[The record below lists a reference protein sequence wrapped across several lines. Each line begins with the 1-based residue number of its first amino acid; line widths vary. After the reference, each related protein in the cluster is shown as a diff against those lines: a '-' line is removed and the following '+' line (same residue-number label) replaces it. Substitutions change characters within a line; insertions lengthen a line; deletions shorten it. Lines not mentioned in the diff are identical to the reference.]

1 MSLRRGSIPSRAT
14 SCGAP
19 CGNCAASSASRSSRH
34 VLSFPRGEEVVK
46 ALSAAGLRATERA
59 ERVQALVENPR
70 DAVDFIAAHR
80 GIIEDFEFVQGDM
93 DDVFLALTGK
103 ELRES

>member
-1 MSLRRGSIPSRAT
+1 M
-14 SCGAP
+14 
-19 CGNCAASSASRSSRH
+19 
-34 VLSFPRGEEVVK
+34 LSFPRGEEIVK

-103 ELRES
+103 ELREN